1 MIKAELNRQL
11 MIQLKDTAGTL
22 AEVTSV
28 VAASSINIIALCAYA
43 VDGMVAI
50 MFVTEDNNAAKTL
63 LQEKG
68 FEVEE
73 EEVILLTL
81 DNKPGALQEVT
92 SKIAEAGIDLSLM
105 YGSTD
110 KDAEQ
115 SPMVL
120 ISRNNLDVM
129 MLIKM
134 QMERS

>member
-43 VDGMVAI
+43 VDGQVAI
-50 MFVTEDNNAAKTL
+50 MFVTEDNNAAKAL